1 MMMTPHSVR
10 LDQYRLRLTRNGF
23 FGHDAKSIVCVALAA
38 ALLVWPELQF
48 VGWLEHDLFDVV
60 IDLHVHEFDA
70 LECAFFLD
78 DVNPGTTNELTLDL
92 GRSNFRN
99 VCHKMWEGREG
110 FSFRGIKGDSKLNP
124 EKRMRFCRIR

>member
-1 MMMTPHSVR
+1 MTPHSVR
-10 LDQYRLRLTRNGF
+10 LNKRRLRLTRNGF

-78 DVNPGTTNELTLDL
+78 DVNPGTTNELTLNGNCLD
-92 GRSNFRN
+92 FRN

-110 FSFRGIKGDSKLNP
+110 FSFHGIKGDSKLNP